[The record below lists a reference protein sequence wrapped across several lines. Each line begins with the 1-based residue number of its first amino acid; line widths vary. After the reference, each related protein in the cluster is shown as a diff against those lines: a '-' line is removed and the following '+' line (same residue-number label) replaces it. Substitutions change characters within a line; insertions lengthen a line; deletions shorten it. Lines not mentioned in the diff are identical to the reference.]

1 MMTTSATHKHRAK
14 TATTTSYV
22 GQVPTGITTYV
33 TEEAKGGIVIT
44 SVCSCGARRVDL
56 SNGVHLARGRWV
68 EP

>member
-1 MMTTSATHKHRAK
+1 MMAITATHKHRAK

-22 GQVPTGITTYV
+22 GQMPTGITAQV
-33 TEEAKGGIVIT
+33 AEEARGGIVIT